1 MKNLKIMYR
10 LIAVILCMS
19 ILPIHIWATEQSNI
33 DLLCCANDLAIFP
46 NVDDTEYLTYEEYL
60 QNKEIF
66 TEVITEV
73 NRKVNDS
80 IHKNNEQYNMNHLDY
95 YNIEESLAS
104 LGYYKLTN
112 SQKQLYAAL
121 TSGKTVLSEEN
132 NVSVNGTGINDGKI
146 YYPNIPGMDMYVTYF
161 TYNNNGVIEY
171 MADVM
176 VVLNENDAKSSLVR
190 IFDAVEM
197 YDKVKFSDMADKVIK
212 CTASGIISSFLPTSG
227 SIAVEAIMNL
237 AEPFIPQS
245 HYTNNATL
253 TLKVS
258 SISTISHMWRKTNNK
273 FYFRLATNA
282 ATVKESWIFVDT
294 TGSHYYSYN
303 EYYIESPNYRNVSI
317 AANHTESTSFSIPDI
332 KYQTKGFLGIYFT
345 KLTVSPYYAGA
356 PASLAFD

>member
-1 MKNLKIMYR
+1 MATICIMILILFIGFWIFKSAMSKPYHYEGIVQSIR
-10 LIAVILCMS
+10 LDEKGNAFLEVKSVHGDAVIKVKIENSMSFSFWDGSRMKAEDLRIGDIMNANFKKRRRLLCS
-19 ILPIHIWATEQSNI
+19 KKIEDLPIRNFSE
-33 DLLCCANDLAIFP
+33 
-46 NVDDTEYLTYEEYL
+46 
-60 QNKEIF
+60 NK
-66 TEVITEV
+66 
-73 NRKVNDS
+73 
-80 IHKNNEQYNMNHLDY
+80 QYIRNY
-95 YNIEESLAS
+95 I
-104 LGYYKLTN
+104 
-112 SQKQLYAAL
+112 
-121 TSGKTVLSEEN
+121 EEN
-132 NVSVNGTGINDGKI
+132 NVSVNGAGINDGKI